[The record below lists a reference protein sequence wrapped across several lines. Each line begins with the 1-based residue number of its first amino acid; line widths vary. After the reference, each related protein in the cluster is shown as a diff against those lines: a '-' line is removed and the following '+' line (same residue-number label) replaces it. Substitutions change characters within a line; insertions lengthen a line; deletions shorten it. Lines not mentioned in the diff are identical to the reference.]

1 MAHKIMVAIQKGG
14 SAKTSTTVMLAEL
27 FAVSGFKVL
36 VLDLDS
42 QGNTTQ
48 MLTQQSIYANTG
60 KTILEAIKESD
71 PEKYLL
77 HPREN
82 IDLLPSDDMLISF
95 SRYIYQE
102 RVKDPINTLGNA
114 IRAIEGNYDII
125 LMDCPPNLGDIVLNA
140 IVYSDYIIVPV
151 NPDAFGMDALERFID
166 NITDAQ
172 NAGHTQAKILGILFT
187 MRDMRNALERTIGQ
201 NIRERYGD
209 MVFSTEIRRRAKL
222 KEYALTGVRMV
233 KKVDIDTLE
242 DYISL
247 AEEVI
252 NRITKE
258 MIENGKKRLVREQTE
273 NSARAE

>member
-1 MAHKIMVAIQKGG
+1 MAHKIMVGIQKGG
-14 SAKTSTTVMLAEL
+14 VGKSTSVCILAEML
-27 FAVSGFKVL
+27 AVSGFKVL

-48 MLTQQSIYANTG
+48 MLTLDSIYKNTG
-60 KTILEAIKESD
+60 RTILEAIKEMN
-71 PEKYLL
+71 PKEYLI
-77 HPREN
+77 HVGQTM
-82 IDLLPSDDMLISF
+82 DLLPADDMLISF

-114 IRAIEGNYDII
+114 IREIESDYDII

-151 NPDAFGMDALERFID
+151 NPDAFGMDALERFVD
-166 NITDAQ
+166 NIADAQ
-172 NAGHTQAKILGILFT
+172 KAGHTKAKILGILFT
-187 MRDMRNALERTIGQ
+187 MRDMRNSLERTIGQ
-201 NIRERYGD
+201 NIRDRYGD

-222 KEYALTGVRMV
+222 KEYALTGVRMA
-233 KKVDIDTLE
+233 KKIDIDTLE

-258 MIENGKKRLVREQTE
+258 MIENGKQRLVRESTE
-273 NSARAE
+273 STK